1 MQRITIPEIEK
12 HSWFQKNLPIEL
24 TEEGEASLQTSKS
37 NDSNLSQSIEEVFAI
52 IQEASKSAA
61 LTKGGGGSF
70 IGGSL
75 DFNDI
80 IDDDT
85 DLETSGDFVYAL

>member
-1 MQRITIPEIEK
+1 M
-12 HSWFQKNLPIEL
+12 PIEL

-37 NDSNLSQSIEEVFAI
+37 NDSNPSQSIEEVFAI

-70 IGGSL
+70 IGGSM